1 MSFQANDVQNI
12 ELNDSIPESKLYLRI
27 HSIDFLKGFS
37 LCIIIL
43 THIADAWIIQ
53 DSRCF
58 YAALYVFLD
67 PFGVSLFII
76 MHSIT
81 VIFWWKKKMGI
92 NPDKSIRNEILSRAF
107 FLFGLGILFNIFSLK
122 EAPFPLNLWGWN
134 VFMFIGF
141 SYIICYY
148 SIRLSRGARWIIGF
162 LIFYITTP
170 IREFL
175 VNYREN
181 NDIIAFI
188 HFIVVSPN
196 PEVTFLP
203 YAALCF
209 FSTIFGERILE
220 SMLLE
225 SKKAYLDTFRAL
237 ITFGI
242 IFLSISIFYGYG
254 FVDDKILDPSDYP
267 QIEVIPILQN
277 NGFNIIRIP
286 GFLIRGTAPNLFF
299 GLGIALLSLGISFYL
314 LDIEKFQNYFIK
326 ILCVYGNFSLT
337 LYLIH
342 YIGILIFYRQLS
354 IAVFIILFFIYIIIL
369 GFLIFLWHKFFHG
382 IGSLEWMLTKIA
394 FKKKK

>member
-1 MSFQANDVQNI
+1 MNFEANNRENI
-12 ELNDSIPESKLYLRI
+12 EFNNSIPESKFFLRI

-43 THIADAWIIQ
+43 IHMADAWIIQ
-53 DSRCF
+53 DSRYF
-58 YAALYVFLD
+58 YAALYIFLD
-67 PFGVSLFII
+67 TFGISLFII

-122 EAPFPLNLWGWN
+122 DVPFPLNLWGWN

-181 NDIIAFI
+181 NEIAAII

-225 SKKAYLDTFRAL
+225 SKKAYLDTFRAF

-242 IFLSISIFYGYG
+242 IFLSISILYGYG
-254 FVDDKILDPSDYP
+254 FVDDKILDPRDYP
-267 QIEVIPILQN
+267 QIELIPILQN
-277 NGFNIIRIP
+277 NPFTIIHIP

-299 GLGIALLSLGISFYL
+299 GMGIALLLLGIFFYF
-314 LDIEKFQNYFIK
+314 LDVEKFQNFFIK

-342 YIGILIFYRQLS
+342 YIGILIFYRQLT
-354 IAVFIILFFIYIIIL
+354 IAVFIILFTIYIIIL
-369 GFLIFLWHKFFHG
+369 GFLTFFWQKFFHG

-394 FKKKK
+394 FKKV